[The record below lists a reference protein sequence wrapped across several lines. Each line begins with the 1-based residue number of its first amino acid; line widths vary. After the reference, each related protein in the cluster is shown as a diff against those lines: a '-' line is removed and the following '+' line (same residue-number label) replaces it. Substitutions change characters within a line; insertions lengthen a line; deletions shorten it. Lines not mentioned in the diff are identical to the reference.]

1 MLQQTRA
8 QTVIPYYE
16 RFLARFP
23 DAKALAEATE
33 TDLLACWSGL
43 GYYSRARNLQRA
55 ARQIVAAG
63 SFPSDYDRIRSLPGV
78 GPYTA
83 AAVASIAFDIPRAV
97 LDGNVMRVVARL
109 RGDGADIGSTKT
121 RTRFQQIAGEL
132 LDRRH
137 AGLFNQ
143 AVMELGAT
151 ICLPRAPRCGGCPV
165 AAFCEAR
172 RTGRQLELPVK
183 RGKPAALRISVRLAL
198 VERQGAVLVRQRPAE
213 ESLMP
218 GFWEF
223 PAPEDLATWHEERL
237 VGSFRHTITH
247 HHYTVTV
254 LLGTVSRTPAGC
266 EWRRR
271 DSLEAIP
278 LTTISKK
285 ALRLFTSAQADQLRP
300 QQGHNKMASAGR
312 FLPFLRHSAF

>member
-23 DAKALAEATE
+23 DARALAQAREADVLT
-33 TDLLACWSGL
+33 CWSGL

-55 ARQIVAAG
+55 ARQMVPAER
-63 SFPSDYDRIRSLPGV
+63 FPADYDGIRALPGV

-97 LDGNVMRVVARL
+97 LDGNVMRVIARL
-109 RGDGADIGSTKT
+109 RGDGADIGSSKT
-121 RTRFQQIAGEL
+121 RARFQQIAGEL

-137 AGLFNQ
+137 AGSFNQ
-143 AVMELGAT
+143 AMMELGAT
-151 ICLPRAPRCGGCPV
+151 LCLPRAPQCTECPV
-165 AAFCEAR
+165 ATFCEACK
-172 RTGRQLELPVK
+172 TGRQNELPVK
-183 RGKPAALRISVRLAL
+183 RARPPAHQIGLRLAL
-198 VERQGAVLVRQRPAE
+198 AQKRGAVLLRQRRPE

-223 PAPEDLATWHEERL
+223 PAPEELAGWKEAESL
-237 VGSFRHTITH
+237 GSFRHTITH
-247 HHYTVTV
+247 RHYTVTV
-254 LLGTVSRTPAGC
+254 LHGKISRAPAGF

-271 DSLEAIP
+271 DALEAIP
-278 LTTISKK
+278 LTTIAKK
-285 ALRLFTSAQADQLRP
+285 ALRLL
-300 QQGHNKMASAGR
+300 ASR
-312 FLPFLRHSAF
+312 

>member
-8 QTVIPYYE
+8 QAVIPYYQ

-23 DAKALAEATE
+23 DAQALAEAPE
-33 TDLLACWSGL
+33 ADVLACWSGL

-63 SFPSDYDRIRSLPGV
+63 DFPADYDRIRALPGV

-97 LDGNVMRVVARL
+97 LDGNVMRVIARL
-109 RGDGADIGSTKT
+109 RGDGADIGSSRT
-121 RTRFQQIAGEL
+121 RTRFQQIVDDL

-137 AGLFNQ
+137 AGRFNQ

-151 ICLPRAPRCGGCPV
+151 ICLPRTPHCGECPV
-165 AAFCEAR
+165 AAFCEASK
-172 RTGRQLELPVK
+172 TGRQNELPVK
-183 RGKPAALRISVRLAL
+183 RGRPVARQISVRLSL
-198 VERQGAVLVRQRPAE
+198 VDKHGAVLMRQRSAE

-223 PAPEDLATWHEERL
+223 PVPEDLAGWQETEFL
-237 VGSFRHTITH
+237 GSFRHTITH
-247 HHYTVTV
+247 HHYTIAV
-254 LLGTVSRTPAGC
+254 LRGKISRAPAGF

-271 DSLEAIP
+271 DELHAIP

-285 ALRLFTSAQADQLRP
+285 ALRLL
-300 QQGHNKMASAGR
+300 ASHAGR
-312 FLPFLRHSAF
+312 

>member
-1 MLQQTRA
+1 MLQQTRV

-23 DAKALAEATE
+23 DAKALAGAPE
-33 TDLLACWSGL
+33 DDVLACWSGL

-63 SFPSDYDRIRSLPGV
+63 DFPADYDRIRALPGV

-97 LDGNVMRVVARL
+97 LDGNVMRVIARI
-109 RGDGADIGSTKT
+109 RGEGADIGSSKT
-121 RTRFQQIAGEL
+121 RARFQQIAGEL

-137 AGLFNQ
+137 AGRFNQ

-151 ICLPRAPRCGGCPV
+151 VCLPRAPRCGECPV
-165 AAFCEAR
+165 AVLCEAA
-172 RTGRQLELPVK
+172 RTSRQHELPVK
-183 RGKPAALRISVRLAL
+183 RAKPAALRISMRLAL
-198 VERQGAVLVRQRPAE
+198 VEKNGAVLIRQRPAE

-223 PAPEDLATWHEERL
+223 PAPEVLATWHEERL
-237 VGSFRHTITH
+237 LGSFRHTITH

-254 LLGTVSRTPAGC
+254 FRGKVSRAPAGF
-266 EWRRR
+266 EWRQS

-278 LTTISKK
+278 LTTISRK
-285 ALRLFTSAQADQLRP
+285 ALRLLASAQADKARQ
-300 QQGHNKMASAGR
+300 
-312 FLPFLRHSAF
+312 